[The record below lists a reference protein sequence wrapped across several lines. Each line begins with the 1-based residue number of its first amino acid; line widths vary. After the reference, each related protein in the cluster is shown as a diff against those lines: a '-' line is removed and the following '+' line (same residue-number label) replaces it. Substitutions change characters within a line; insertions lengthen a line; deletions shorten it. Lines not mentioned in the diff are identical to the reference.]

1 MLYAGLFVYVVKFT
15 LEQAT
20 KAQRGSRFIALLF
33 P

>member
-1 MLYAGLFVYVVKFT
+1 MYGDSILSKQRFT

-20 KAQRGSRFIALLF
+20 KAQTGSRFIALHF